1 MNDYKRSPL
10 FLFSLKCV
18 YLLLYTCMFVC
29 MYECVWW
36 SLNLNDTFN
45 TSKQNNSIFLC
56 YFIYSIFSVC
66 SIKYYCICQVLVMLF
81 QGHKRL
87 VLEGII
93 DFFVKQD
100 ELFEIEQKNR

>member
-1 MNDYKRSPL
+1 
-10 FLFSLKCV
+10 
-18 YLLLYTCMFVC
+18 
-29 MYECVWW
+29 
-36 SLNLNDTFN
+36 
-45 TSKQNNSIFLC
+45 
-56 YFIYSIFSVC
+56 
-66 SIKYYCICQVLVMLF
+66 MLF